1 MEYREKATILAA
13 RTGCTTSSWS
23 ESFHWEKGVCV
34 LAISSF
40 PLMFYNKKKVQEIY
54 IYIGNIFKAE
64 PATQE
69 QQQSVPVYVE
79 VDTLW

>member
-1 MEYREKATILAA
+1 
-13 RTGCTTSSWS
+13 
-23 ESFHWEKGVCV
+23 
-34 LAISSF
+34 
-40 PLMFYNKKKVQEIY
+40 MFYNKKKVEE